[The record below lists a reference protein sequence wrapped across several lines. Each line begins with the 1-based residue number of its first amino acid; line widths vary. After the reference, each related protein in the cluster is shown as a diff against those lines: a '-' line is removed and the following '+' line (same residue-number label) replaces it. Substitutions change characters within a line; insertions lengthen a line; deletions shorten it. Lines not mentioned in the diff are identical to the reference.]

1 MNEKLDL
8 LESENENV
16 MEAWEA
22 GSEDDIEYTSEDLIN
37 RAKEKFDPSDPSED
51 PSDLEDFEEIVDNIF
66 EQDEVKSYEDIAE
79 EIVEDFKEVNMEIF
93 TSDHGELTI
102 DAPEYNNSVTFDS
115 KYAEYFPDKNLYL

>member
-8 LESENENV
+8 LENENDIV
-16 MEAWEA
+16 EEAWEE

-37 RAKEKFDPSDPSED
+37 RVKEKFDPSDPSED
-51 PSDLEDFEEIVDNIF
+51 PSDLETFEEIVDNIF

-93 TSDHGELTI
+93 TSDHGEITI

-115 KYAEYFPDKNLYL
+115 KYAEYFPEKK

>member
-8 LESENENV
+8 LENENDIV
-16 MEAWEA
+16 EEAWEE
-22 GSEDDIEYTSEDLIN
+22 GSEDDIEYTSEDLIA
-37 RAKEKFDPSDPSED
+37 RVKEKFEPSDLSED
-51 PSDLEDFEEIVDNIF
+51 TSELEDFEEIVDSIF

-93 TSDHGELTI
+93 TSDHGEITI

-115 KYAEYFPDKNLYL
+115 KYAEYFPEKN